1 MSTDTETQ
9 TQAPAENTPTAA
21 PQPTST
27 DVAPGQAPVAVP
39 EASKSAETPASP
51 VEVTTDTDPVPAQ
64 VTGAAP
70 EPVREVAV
78 HETRVHTDRVITD
91 PNDPLAV
98 QVPEAGRGN
107 ALTPI
112 AQTYADNPETPE
124 AAIARK
130 EREAADES

>member
-9 TQAPAENTPTAA
+9 TAPAADAPTAA
-21 PQPTST
+21 PTPTST

-39 EASKSAETPASP
+39 EASKTAETPPNP

-64 VTGAAP
+64 VTGPAP
-70 EPVREVAV
+70 EPVREVVV
-78 HETRVHTDRVITD
+78 HETRVRADRVITD
-91 PNDPLAV
+91 ASDPLAV

-112 AQTYADNPETPE
+112 AQTYADNPEAPE
-124 AAIARK
+124 ESIARK
-130 EREAADES
+130 EREASDES